1 MKTIA
6 LAVAF
11 LAAASALPLRAQVV
25 ASPTPGTA
33 KPAEPVKATCPCD
46 SSNFKPLTDK
56 PRAVEAYWD
65 ARRSYRSARTVATTA
80 ALFAYFSRNGGL
92 MNEAQNTLSDASSKL
107 HAART
112 KAEQLGALKVTG
124 DDIDGTI
131 EIKLQKGVDYTL

>member
-6 LAVAF
+6 LALAF
-11 LAAASALPLRAQVV
+11 LTVASALPLRAQVV
-25 ASPTPGTA
+25 AVPQPA
-33 KPAEPVKATCPCD
+33 PVEKVKPTCPCD
-46 SSNFKPLTDK
+46 SSNFKPLTEK
-56 PRAVEAYWD
+56 ARAVEAYWD
-65 ARRSYRSARTVATTA
+65 ARRSYRSARTIAGTA

-107 HAART
+107 HSART

>member
-1 MKTIA
+1 MAMKTIA

-11 LAAASALPLRAQVV
+11 LTVASALPLRAQVNAAPQPAPV
-25 ASPTPGTA
+25 EKV
-33 KPAEPVKATCPCD
+33 KPTCPCD

-56 PRAVEAYWD
+56 ARAVEAYWD
-65 ARRSYRSARTVATTA
+65 ARRSYRSARTIAGTA
-80 ALFAYFSRNGGL
+80 GLFAILSRNGGL

-107 HAART
+107 HSARA
-112 KAEQLGALKVTG
+112 KAESLGALKVTG